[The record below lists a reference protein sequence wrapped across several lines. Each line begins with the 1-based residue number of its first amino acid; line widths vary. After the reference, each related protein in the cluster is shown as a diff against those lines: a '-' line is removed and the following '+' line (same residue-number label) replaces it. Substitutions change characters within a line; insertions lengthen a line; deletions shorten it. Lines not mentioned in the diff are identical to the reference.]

1 MTLRLLS
8 GFDNDNWKKKIHCCR
23 VFQKLLIE
31 CFLSKLLIVKVNDKE
46 VLNSQFWQLDFSP
59 KNGSLV
65 TLIFWNKFSQSF
77 CQFNFS
83 KKNLENVKKVGKRK
97 RLFRSDWRGK
107 IQRKVVFYR
116 WWDRQG
122 EIFSRKS
129 FLVPAWF
136 GDKGVQVDNQKDMKR
151 AVLHLVQV
159 FHTHNFGD
167 HIGAI

>member
-8 GFDNDNWKKKIHCCR
+8 GFDNDNWKKIHCCR

-59 KNGSLV
+59 KNGTLV

-83 KKNLENVKKVGKRK
+83 KKNLENVKKLGKEK
-97 RLFRSDWRGK
+97 DFSGLIGEGKFREKLCFIGGETDRVKYSHENPSWYLLGLVMKVYKSIIKKTWRE
-107 IQRKVVFYR
+107 Q
-116 WWDRQG
+116 
-122 EIFSRKS
+122 SC
-129 FLVPAWF
+129 
-136 GDKGVQVDNQKDMKR
+136 
-151 AVLHLVQV
+151 
-159 FHTHNFGD
+159 T
-167 HIGAI
+167 